1 MGGRRTTVTAWP
13 TGAFKPSNVALRS
26 AIFTVDTQAATSRS
40 SNALAR
46 KAASIE
52 SSITN
57 LHAERAAL
65 ILLAVLLN
73 RILIDDR
80 LHLLDCHAVRV
91 GEHAFGLAR
100 DQITLPSSFGHEAS
114 VLGGRVRRLRS

>member
-1 MGGRRTTVTAWP
+1 
-13 TGAFKPSNVALRS
+13 
-26 AIFTVDTQAATSRS
+26 
-40 SNALAR
+40 
-46 KAASIE
+46 
-52 SSITN
+52 
-57 LHAERAAL
+57 
-65 ILLAVLLN
+65 LLAVLLN

-91 GEHAFGLAR
+91 GEHAFRLAR